1 MKLRLIRLV
10 LFAVPAG
17 SLHAQA
23 SVFQG
28 PPGGPGDVLVFAAP
42 GAAPSRPAELQGIKL
57 LPIDACGRT
66 PLNEFLPGEPRLRGD
81 VPLAS
86 RIVLPQG
93 QGSLYR
99 FRREGLVGADFGYF
113 VVRPS
118 GEAAFLASFPGTGG
132 SGVADP
138 IPDPVGIGPQGD
150 AILVATT
157 TEAGGDLYEIE
168 LDTLAVHLHTSA
180 HPPLTI
186 QPGGLCLL
194 QTWGTAI
201 SDVGPLRF
209 PRGSPAPAQVLDLP
223 RPARAGLG
231 HNRQGGSLATF
242 PTYFGP
248 GIVRSAD
255 GGRAAV
261 VAGTGPTQT
270 QVFVFGPSGA
280 AAVGNDLPAEL
291 TGAGF
296 LPDHLAGPTLALSPD
311 GSKVAW
317 KTDGVSGECFVRR
330 VPGTPVPSE
339 VQITADASFA
349 DTLNDTGVISFFDP
363 ESVVILVGERDG
375 LGGIEKGDFYRA
387 TFPAGGGAL
396 TLTNLSNTSGDSQE
410 PFLDKGLIDSEDGLH
425 RIPGADGILFYQDG
439 SSGQG
444 MLKRLDAE
452 AGTVELVRSGV
463 SAVEWIEL
471 AGTNFVTSILHDEPE
486 QRELLRIPSA
496 LHLPARSLGMF
507 DLSESFPARCA
518 SPAGTFAATLSVPG
532 GEWLGRVHFPTG
544 AGGLFST
551 TPRSYGPT
559 LGFDGSGLVLGSVVV
574 GPSTYYFAWGGPGAI
589 GLYPAGG
596 GAGFVLPGA

>member
-1 MKLRLIRLV
+1 MKLSLLG
-10 LFAVPAG
+10 FALLAAPAG
-17 SLHAQA
+17 FVHSQA
-23 SVFQG
+23 SVYQG

-42 GAAPSRPAELQGIKL
+42 GAAPSRPDELQDIEL
-57 LPIDACGRT
+57 LPVDACGRT
-66 PLNEFLPGEPRLRGD
+66 RLNQFLPGEPRLRSD

-86 RIVLPQG
+86 RVVLPLG

-99 FRREGLVGADFGYF
+99 FRKASPVGAEFGYF
-113 VVRPS
+113 VVRAT
-118 GEAAFLASFPGTGG
+118 GEADSLASFPGAGG
-132 SGVADP
+132 SGAADP
-138 IPDPVGIGPQGD
+138 IPYPVGISPQGD

-157 TEAGGDLYEIE
+157 VEAGGDLYEIE
-168 LDTLAVHLHTSA
+168 LDTLAMHLHTAA

-201 SDVGPLRF
+201 SDIGPLRF
-209 PRGSPAPAQVLDLP
+209 PRGSPVPAQVLELP
-223 RPARAGLG
+223 RPARASLG
-231 HNRQGGSLATF
+231 HNRLGGSLATF
-242 PTYFGP
+242 PTYYAP

-255 GGRAAV
+255 GSRAAV

-270 QVFVFGPSGA
+270 QVFVFGPTGA
-280 AAVGNDLPAEL
+280 AVVGNDLPAEL

-296 LPDHLAGPTLALSPD
+296 LPDRPAGPTLALSPD

-330 VPGTPVPSE
+330 VPITPSPPE
-339 VQITADASFA
+339 VQITADSSFA

-375 LGGIEKGDFYRA
+375 QGGIEKGDFYRA
-387 TFPAGGGAL
+387 AFPAGGGAL

-425 RIPGADGILFYQDG
+425 RLPGADGILFYQGG

-444 MLKRLDAE
+444 MLKRLDAA
-452 AGTVELVRSGV
+452 AGTVDLVRSGV

-471 AGTNFVTSILHDEPE
+471 AGTNFVTSILHDQPE

-507 DLSESFPARCA
+507 DLSESFKARA
-518 SPAGTFAATLSVPG
+518 ANPAGTFAATLTVPG
-532 GEWLGRVHFPTG
+532 GDWLGRVHFPTG

-551 TPRSYGPT
+551 TLRSYGPT